1 MQGQLLFGPS
11 PAPMPRKKIK
21 KDNPKKRRA
30 RKVTRGK
37 TLKRH
42 PARPPAVKRVVATRP
57 VRLQNFP
64 DGPIGQIVES
74 VIEEGHRTV
83 SVKWEGRSKLTWH
96 NPRFLVSVTE
106 DN

>member
-1 MQGQLLFGPS
+1 
-11 PAPMPRKKIK
+11 MPKKETK

-37 TLKRH
+37 SLKRH
-42 PARPPAVKRVVATRP
+42 PARPPVVKRVVATRP

-64 DGPIGQIVES
+64 DGPIGQIVGSITEDAQRI
-74 VIEEGHRTV
+74 VL
-83 SVKWEGRSKLTWH
+83 VKWEGRSKITRH

-106 DN
+106 DNS